1 MLCND
6 MIVGNLELTR
16 FGLSLPNYQKV
27 LFLPK
32 ISITYLSL
40 QTALIGLIVT
50 ESFLLILEGVVFE
63 KIICLDLGIDNVF
76 NIGSLR

>member
-32 ISITYLSL
+32 ISISYLSL

>member
-1 MLCND
+1 